1 MQKKV
6 IQVDL
11 NLVKEME
18 TLWEKSYDDLVKIG
32 ANISDGCLKIE
43 KEMMKLKSISTKQ
56 ILSRLKEY
64 EEASKRFG
72 FPFESKY
79 QNLKN
84 KAEAVE
90 SGSDKVFSKMIQN
103 SNQIQNEMGQFLD
116 KL

>member
-11 NLVKEME
+11 NLVKEMK

-32 ANISDGCLKIE
+32 SNISEDCLKIE

-72 FPFESKY
+72 FPFDNDF
-79 QNLKN
+79 QRLKN
-84 KAEAVE
+84 RANSVE
-90 SGSDKVFSKMIQN
+90 QNADKVFKKMYNHSTAIMT
-103 SNQIQNEMGQFLD
+103 EMGAFLD
-116 KL
+116 NI